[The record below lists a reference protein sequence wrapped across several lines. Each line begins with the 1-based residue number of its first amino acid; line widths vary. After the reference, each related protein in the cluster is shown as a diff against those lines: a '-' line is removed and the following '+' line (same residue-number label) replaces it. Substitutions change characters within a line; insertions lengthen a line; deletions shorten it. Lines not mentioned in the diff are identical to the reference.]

1 MTRLQLRL
9 VNLVRNG
16 LSDRAMTQSELA
28 VAVGISDKHMYMLLS
43 GQATGSLTV
52 WDKMLWH
59 LMIPVKELV

>member
-28 VAVGISDKHMYMLLS
+28 VAVGISDKHMCQLLS
-43 GQATGSLTV
+43 GQAVGSLVV